1 MQEQGVGRRFAVV
14 GRNRAVASARRR
26 HGFGIGS
33 RRDHRPLLA
42 PGSAIYTAAMTAI
55 ALAAA
60 LPLPQM
66 AGEPQHDCGLCPR
79 LVETRAANRAAHP
92 DWFNAP
98 VPGWG
103 DRDGWLAVVGLAPG
117 RAGAN
122 RTGRPFTG
130 DGAGRLL
137 HATLARFGLSL
148 GDAGDSADD
157 GLVLDGVFITNAVR
171 CVPPGNKPTSAEIHA
186 CRQFLAAQLDALPH
200 LKVVIALGATAHQSA
215 VKACGGKL
223 PKAPFGHGHVHRL
236 HGQQFGAVTLIDSYH
251 PSQLNTATGR
261 LTPDMFEA
269 VFAAA
274 LAAR

>member
-1 MQEQGVGRRFAVV
+1 MT
-14 GRNRAVASARRR
+14 AVARA
-26 HGFGIGS
+26 
-33 RRDHRPLLA
+33 DTLQPPA
-42 PGSAIYTAAMTAI
+42 V
-55 ALAAA
+55 
-60 LPLPQM
+60 
-66 AGEPQHDCGLCPR
+66 AGEPPRDCALCPR
-79 LVETRAANRAAHP
+79 LVATRAANRAAQP

-117 RAGAN
+117 RTGAN

-137 HATLARFGLSL
+137 HTTLARFGLSR
-148 GDAGDSADD
+148 GEAGDSADD
-157 GLVLDGVFITNAVR
+157 GLVLDGVFVTNAVR
-171 CVPPGNKPTSAEIHA
+171 CVPPGNKPTTAEIHA
-186 CRQFLAAQLDALPH
+186 CRPYLAAQLAALPH
-200 LKVVIALGATAHQSA
+200 LKVVIALGETAHQSA

-223 PKAPFGHGHVHRL
+223 PKARFGHSAVHRL

-261 LTPDMFEA
+261 LTPAMFDA